1 MKTTMTSE
9 TEARTYRQS
18 TALRFGGPMATG
30 TTMATLAYATLV
42 AVGTVLAFAGTMFVL
57 AEFPTGTGPL
67 LVLGTVALG
76 ATLAVVRPRVRA
88 LIRSEPHPRQGAQ
101 VSRR

>member
-1 MKTTMTSE
+1 VKTTMTTE
-9 TEARTYRQS
+9 TDARTYRQS
-18 TALRFGGPMATG
+18 TALRFGAPVTTG
-30 TTMATLAYATLV
+30 TTMGTLAAATLV
-42 AVGTVLAFAGTMFVL
+42 AVGTVLAFAGTMVVL

-88 LIRSEPHPRQGAQ
+88 LIRSEPKPRQGAQ
-101 VSRR
+101 ASRR